1 MRAIIY
7 ARVSTE
13 EQKRE
18 GYSIEA
24 QIKACRTYAQ
34 AKGWED
40 IMVYKE
46 PKSEER
52 MDNRA

>member
-34 AKGWED
+34 AKGWKV
-40 IMVYKE
+40 IRIYKG
-46 PKSEER
+46 PK
-52 MDNRA
+52 DGGNNG